1 MCECPIC
8 LQEASLPKILEC
20 GHTFC
25 NNCITEW
32 YNTGDGTYR
41 QCPICQCDLT
51 GEDFVKESDITI
63 VSIDNIEL
71 PITTV
76 PITTLRIR
84 RSRRYRRFYHVDLH
98 SFKVVTGLIF
108 STGFIIYVCHL

>member
-8 LQEASLPKILEC
+8 LQEVSLPKILGC

-32 YNTGDGTYR
+32 YNKGDGTYR

-51 GEDFVKESDITI
+51 GEEFVKENEISI
-63 VSIDNIEL
+63 VSIDDIVL
-71 PITTV
+71 PITT
-76 PITTLRIR
+76 IRIR
-84 RSRRYRRFYHVDLH
+84 RRSYRRFYHVDLH
-98 SFKVVTGLIF
+98 SFKVAMGFIF
-108 STGFIIYVCHL
+108 SIGFIIYATV